1 MMPNVQSIRLAGTII
16 LFHPTKEILQNIE
29 SYLHEIEV
37 LYVIDNSTIKNQ
49 QLFAEI
55 EQISRKC
62 QLLINPGNYGIA
74 KALNQAVELAR
85 RDGYEWLLTMDQDSI
100 FHDDSYFKAFKGNNN
115 KCDVAIFVP
124 QIIFNESE
132 IEPDKEIV
140 CKAYD
145 DAIMTSGSI
154 LNIKTCLSLGG
165 FETKLFIDE
174 VDTDYYFKV
183 LEQKSKIVI
192 IEGTYL
198 IHELGKER
206 IIRLPFHKTIRIFE
220 HQPFRHYYI
229 TRNYFYLVSKHIRE
243 LPNLVLKRGRK
254 VFLIKLMHGV
264 LFHPQRFAVIGYT
277 FKGFF
282 DFVFNRYGILK

>member
-1 MMPNVQSIRLAGTII
+1 MLLSGTIVLYHAELVVLENI
-16 LFHPTKEILQNIE
+16 LTYINQVEK
-29 SYLHEIEV
+29 
-37 LYVIDNSTIKNQ
+37 LYVIDNSDTKDQILFDRIK
-49 QLFAEI
+49 QLSPKCELIINAE
-55 EQISRKC
+55 
-62 QLLINPGNYGIA
+62 NYGIA
-74 KALNQAVELAR
+74 TALNQAVEFAI

-100 FHDDSYFKAFKGNNN
+100 FHDDSYFKAFKENIE
-115 KCDVAIFVP
+115 KDDVAIFIP

-132 IEPDKEIV
+132 IEHDKEIV

-183 LEQKSKIVI
+183 LKHKSKIVL

-198 IHELGKER
+198 IHALGKER
-206 IIRLPFHKTIRIFE
+206 IIHLPFHKTIRIFE

-229 TRNYFYLVSKHIRE
+229 TRNYFYLVSQHFWA
-243 LPNLVLKRGRK
+243 LPYLVLKRGRK
-254 VFLIKLMHGV
+254 IFLVKLMHAV
-264 LFHPQRFAVIGYT
+264 LFHPKRFAVIGYT

>member
-1 MMPNVQSIRLAGTII
+1 MSLAATII
-16 LFHPTKEILQNIE
+16 LYHPSTSIISNIN
-29 SYLHEIEV
+29 SYINNINF
-37 LYVIDNSTIKNQ
+37 LYIIDNSEQKDDELLNQIKG
-49 QLFAEI
+49 L
-55 EQISRKC
+55 SPKC
-62 QLLINPGNYGIA
+62 QLLINPGNYGVA
-74 KALNQAVELAR
+74 KALNQAVDLAIK
-85 RDGYEWLLTMDQDSI
+85 DGFEWLLTMDQDSM
-100 FHDDSYFKAFKGNNN
+100 FHDDCYFKAFKENNE
-115 KCDVAIFVP
+115 KDDVAIFIP

-183 LEQKSKIVI
+183 LKHKSKIII

-198 IHELGKER
+198 IHALGKER
-206 IIRLPFHKTIRIFE
+206 IIHLPFHKTIRIFE

-229 TRNYFYLVSKHIRE
+229 TRNYFYLVSKHLRA
-243 LPNLVLKRGRK
+243 LPHLVLKRGRK
-254 VFLIKLMHGV
+254 VFLVKLMHAV
-264 LFHPQRFAVIGYT
+264 LFHPKRFAVIGYT

>member
-1 MMPNVQSIRLAGTII
+1 MSLSAIVILYNPNKTII
-16 LFHPTKEILQNIE
+16 ENIN
-29 SYLHEIEV
+29 SYINEIEG
-37 LYVIDNSTIKNQ
+37 LYIIDNSEQKDAELLNQIKG
-49 QLFAEI
+49 L
-55 EQISRKC
+55 SPKC

-74 KALNQAVELAR
+74 KALNQAVEFAS

-100 FHDDSYFKAFKGNNN
+100 FYDDSYFKAFKENNG
-115 KCDVAIFVP
+115 KDDVAIFIP
-124 QIIFNESE
+124 QIIFNKSE

-140 CKAYD
+140 CKAYN

-174 VDTDYYFKV
+174 VDTDYYYKV
-183 LEQKSKIVI
+183 LRQKSKIVI

-198 IHELGKER
+198 IHALGKER
-206 IIRLPFHKTIRIFE
+206 IIHLPFHKTIRIFE

-229 TRNYFYLVSKHIRE
+229 TRNYLYLVNQHFRA
-243 LPNLVLKRGRK
+243 LPNLVVERGRK
-254 VFLIKLMHGV
+254 VFLVKLMHGV

>member
-1 MMPNVQSIRLAGTII
+1 MSLAATII
-16 LFHPTKEILQNIE
+16 LYHPSTSIISNIN
-29 SYLHEIEV
+29 SYINNISS
-37 LYVIDNSTIKNQ
+37 LYIIDNSEQKDDELLNQIKG
-49 QLFAEI
+49 L
-55 EQISRKC
+55 SPKC
-62 QLLINPGNYGIA
+62 QLLINPGNYGVA
-74 KALNQAVELAR
+74 KALNQAVEFAS
-85 RDGYEWLLTMDQDSI
+85 RDGHEWLLTMDQDSI
-100 FHDDSYFKAFKGNNN
+100 FHDDSYFKAFKENIEID
-115 KCDVAIFVP
+115 DVAIFIP

-140 CKAYD
+140 FKAYD
-145 DAIMTSGSI
+145 DAILTSGSI

-183 LEQKSKIVI
+183 LKHKLKIVI

-198 IHELGKER
+198 IHALGKER
-206 IIRLPFHKTIRIFE
+206 ITHLPFHKTIRIFE

-229 TRNYFYLVSKHIRE
+229 TRNYFYLVSQHFRE
-243 LPNLVLKRGRK
+243 LPHLVLKRGRK
-254 VFLIKLMHGV
+254 VFLVKLMHAV
-264 LFHPQRFAVIGYT
+264 LFHPKRFAVIGYT